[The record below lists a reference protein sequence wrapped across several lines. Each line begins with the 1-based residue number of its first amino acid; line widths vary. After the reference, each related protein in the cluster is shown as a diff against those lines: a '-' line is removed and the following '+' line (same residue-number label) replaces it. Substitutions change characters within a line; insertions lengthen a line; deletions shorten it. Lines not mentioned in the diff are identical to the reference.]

1 MLNAM
6 TIRELYLKYV
16 SQYYNFQ
23 GDLKCCKV
31 FFGKEASEYFRKQ
44 LQTLFRKNVFVELE
58 TAMIVSSQTI
68 A

>member
-1 MLNAM
+1 MNMFPSIIILNEILNV
-6 TIRELYLKYV
+6 TK
-16 SQYYNFQ
+16 F
-23 GDLKCCKV
+23 